1 MRLLVV
7 TGTDTGVGKTVVTA
21 VVARR
26 AVDRGESVAVVKPVQ
41 TGVKPGEPGDL
52 DEVRRLSGVDDL
64 HEFARFE
71 EALAPATAARRA
83 GVPGPSAAEIAERV
97 LALGDRDLVIVEGAG
112 GIMVRFDDA
121 GATVADVAALLD
133 APVLVVV
140 RAGLGTLNHA
150 ALTCSVLT
158 TRGLQCPGLVVGA
171 GPTPPDPV
179 TRCNLHDLP
188 AYTGRPVIGFVPEG
202 AARLEP
208 GAFADGTKA
217 WIEREVPPL

>member
-1 MRLLVV
+1 MRALVV

-52 DEVRRLSGVDDL
+52 DEVRRLSGVEDV
-64 HEFARFE
+64 HEFARFD

-83 GVPGPSAAEIAERV
+83 GVPGLSAAVIAERV

-112 GIMVRFDDA
+112 GLMVRFDDA
-121 GATVADVAALLD
+121 GSTVADVAALLG

-150 ALTCSVLT
+150 ALTCSVLA
-158 TRGLQCPGLVVGA
+158 RGDFTARGSSSG
-171 GPTPPDPV
+171 
-179 TRCNLHDLP
+179 R
-188 AYTGRPVIGFVPEG
+188 GRPVPT
-202 AARLEP
+202 P
-208 GAFADGTKA
+208 
-217 WIEREVPPL
+217 